1 MASDIGVNINEADI
15 STSHRLGKTS
25 VTYNRP
31 VIVKFTRRDT
41 KRKVIMNR
49 KELKDHSDYDKVY
62 INDDLTRMRY
72 RICKQLRE
80 EKFSVWTISGKI
92 FYKDDEGT
100 VSTVDTY
107 EDLGKM
113 NWSKEKLTELGILL

>member
-1 MASDIGVNINEADI
+1 
-15 STSHRLGKTS
+15 
-25 VTYNRP
+25 
-31 VIVKFTRRDT
+31 
-41 KRKVIMNR
+41 MNR
-49 KELKDHSDYDKVY
+49 KELKDHSDYDIVY

-113 NWSKEKLTELGILL
+113 HWSKEKLTELGILL